1 MRHIMHRAGLM
12 ALLATGVGT
21 TALWAYWLT
30 RLALDVPGLAWAV
43 IAALFATWAIVST
56 YRDGELFGFQR

>member
-1 MRHIMHRAGLM
+1 M

-30 RLALDVPGLAWAV
+30 RLALDVPGLAWAL
-43 IAALFATWAIVST
+43 IGALFATATIIGT
-56 YRDGELFGFQR
+56 YLDGELFYFQRGIAR